1 MDLNFQ
7 CPHCGQ
13 DLSVDA
19 AGAGAEIE
27 CPSCQN
33 RITVPSAGPE
43 AAPGAHRV
51 INPIMASAAAR
62 EEKHFA
68 VPVHNNP
75 VQSLIAKPLVPLEV
89 AAKLTDKQIRVKT
102 IRRSDCVE
110 VGKDH
115 FDEVVSKFLG
125 EVGEEN
131 IKNITPV
138 AYTHQDLATRQWIT
152 DFGVLVVYRG

>member
-13 DLSVDA
+13 ELTVDA

-27 CPSCQN
+27 CPSCEN
-33 RITVPSAGPE
+33 RIMVPNTEPAAAPE
-43 AAPGAHRV
+43 AHKV

-68 VPVHNNP
+68 VPVHNTP
-75 VQSLIAKPLVPLEV
+75 AESLIAKPLVPLEV
-89 AAKLTDKQIRVKT
+89 AAKMTDKQLRVKT

-115 FDEVVSKFLG
+115 FDEVVGRFLG

-131 IKNITPV
+131 IKDITPV
-138 AYTHQDLATRQWIT
+138 TYTHQDLATRQWIT